1 MIFVIALV
9 GRPNVGKS
17 TLFNRLTRSR
27 DALVANIS
35 GLTRDRKYGE
45 GKLGDKPFIA
55 VDTGGLSGDEDGI
68 NHGMAEQSMTA
79 IEEADVVL
87 FLVDAKAGLTVADQ
101 MISDHLRRKGK
112 KYYLVLNKVDSVDA
126 DQAETDFA
134 VLGLGRAY
142 HIAAAH
148 GRGVHSMIED
158 VLKEVPS
165 EDDVDSE
172 SDDVVKTRGIKIG
185 IVGRPNVGKS
195 TLVNKML
202 GDERVVVFDQAGTT
216 RDSIYIPYEHFGQ
229 EYTLIDTAGVRRRGK
244 VTEVVEKFSVIKAL
258 QAIKDANVV
267 ILVLDAREGI
277 VDQDLHLLGFILES
291 GRALVLAVNKWD
303 GMQQDEKRLIKEE
316 LSRRLNFINFARL
329 HMISAKYGSGV
340 EKLYHSIKEAYECAT
355 RKLTTSQLTSILEEA
370 VSGHQPPLVNGRR
383 IKLRYCHA
391 GGMNPP
397 TIVVH
402 GNQTDAVPNSYR
414 RYLENT
420 YRNTLKIMGTPIR
433 VEFRTGENP
442 FEGRKNKLNVRQ
454 LKKKRR
460 LMDHV
465 RKSKKKSKCK

>member
-27 DALVANIS
+27 DALVANVS

-55 VDTGGLSGDEDGI
+55 VDTGGLSGDEEGI
-68 NHGMAEQSMTA
+68 NEGMAEQSMAA

-87 FLVDAKAGLTVADQ
+87 FLVDAKAGLTALDQ

-142 HIAAAH
+142 QIAAAH

-165 EDDVDSE
+165 EDDVDS
-172 SDDVVKTRGIKIG
+172 DDAVKTRGIKIG

-195 TLVNKML
+195 TLVNRML

-216 RDSIYIPYEHFGQ
+216 RDSIYIPYEHCGQ

-277 VDQDLHLLGFILES
+277 VDQDLHLLGFVLES

-303 GMQQDEKRLIKEE
+303 GMQEDEKKRIKEE
-316 LSRRLNFINFARL
+316 LSRRLKFINFARL
-329 HMISAKYGSGV
+329 HMISAKHGSGV
-340 EKLYHSIKEAYECAT
+340 GNLYDSINEAYESAT
-355 RKLTTSQLTSILEEA
+355 RKLTTSQLTSILEDA
-370 VSGHQPPLVNGRR
+370 VREHQPPLANGRR

-420 YRNTLKIMGTPIR
+420 YRDVLKIMGTPIR
-433 VEFRTGENP
+433 IEFRTGENP
-442 FEGRKNKLNVRQ
+442 FEGRKNKLNARQ

-460 LMDHV
+460 LMDYV
-465 RKSKKKSKCK
+465 RKSKKKSK